1 MLDKMKSLYPRKIGI
16 VKTKGDPEILSLKY
30 YINKYKLY
38 IEIDFLEINI
48 QKLWHQVCQ
57 NYLI

>member
-30 YINKYKLY
+30 YINKYKLN
-38 IEIDFLEINI
+38 IEIDFLETNI
-48 QKLWHQVCQ
+48 QKL
-57 NYLI
+57 